1 MPAKQKNNSRN
12 GKTRK
17 SNNGKS
23 QDEHCAAG
31 LGRSQFIWNRRK
43 IQLAFRGF
51 QMKVTLTEEKDHKS
65 FNKNGEEY
73 YESNVGCPE
82 REINAM
88 KL

>member
-1 MPAKQKNNSRN
+1 M
-12 GKTRK
+12 
-17 SNNGKS
+17 
-23 QDEHCAAG
+23 
-31 LGRSQFIWNRRK
+31 GRQERVIMESLRMSIVLQGQGEVSSYGTGGK